1 MIQGASY
8 LSKEKYEEFIKELE
22 TLKTV
27 KRKEIAEQL
36 EFAKS
41 LGDLSENAEYH
52 EARDS
57 QAKIEDRIMTLEALL
72 KNVQFIKDEH
82 KGFVDVGST
91 VILKN
96 EKTGE
101 KATWMIVGSAEADVA
116 AGKLSN
122 ESPLGSKVI
131 GKKVGDTLEI
141 ITPRGKTQYSVN
153 KIT

>member
-1 MIQGASY
+1 
-8 LSKEKYEEFIKELE
+8 
-22 TLKTV
+22 
-27 KRKEIAEQL
+27 
-36 EFAKS
+36 

-52 EARDS
+52 EARDN

-72 KNVQFIKDEH
+72 KNVQFIKDEQ

-101 KATWMIVGSAEADVA
+101 KATWTIVGSAEADIA

-141 ITPRGKTQYSVN
+141 VTPRGKTQYTVN

>member
-1 MIQGASY
+1 MTPGTSY
-8 LSKEKYEEFIKELE
+8 LSKEKYDELVKELDM
-22 TLKTV
+22 LRTV

-52 EARDS
+52 EARDN
-57 QAKIEDRIMTLEALL
+57 QAKIEDRIMTLESLL
-72 KNVQFIKDEH
+72 KNVQFLKDEH
-82 KGFVDVGST
+82 KGFADMGST
-91 VILKN
+91 VILKD

-101 KATWMIVGSAEADVA
+101 KTTWTIVGSAEADVT

-131 GKKVGDTLEI
+131 GKKAGDTFEI
-141 ITPRGKTQYSVN
+141 VTPRGKTQYSVN
-153 KIT
+153 KLT